1 MELKM
6 SFFDK
11 VKMQANNLGNTISNA
26 TTKLSDE
33 LFSTNTDEKIIS
45 INSEIDDIMKELELA
60 YAEIGKNYVEYITKS
75 DKEPQ
80 IDVSDTLKRIQPKLK
95 RKEELENEIV
105 NIEKSLKDKFVMQE
119 KSEVQKMF
127 DIEKEKFDKALKLE
141 VISQEEYDEKIA
153 KAKIKL
159 INFDEIRKI
168 QKQYDMKLISKDEM
182 QEKLSELGVNN

>member
-1 MELKM
+1 M